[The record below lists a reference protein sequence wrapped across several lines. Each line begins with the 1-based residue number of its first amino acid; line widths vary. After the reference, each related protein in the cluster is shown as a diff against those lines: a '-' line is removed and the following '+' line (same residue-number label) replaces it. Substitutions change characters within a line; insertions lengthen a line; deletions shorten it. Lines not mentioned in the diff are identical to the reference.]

1 MGLCALDIMKNGFFF
16 VHGTNRYSGAA
27 FPGLVAVTFPTMTQ
41 QKVGGRGLLTASIVS
56 VYDEEAKPQKLA
68 ERALDRVVSMMR
80 C

>member
-1 MGLCALDIMKNGFFF
+1 MKNGFFF

-41 QKVGGRGLLTASIVS
+41 QKVGGRSLPFAASIVS

-68 ERALDRVVSMMR
+68 ERGLDRVVSMMR